1 MRKSVLTCTVVGLLL
16 MLAMEPASLWAG
28 ASGGAKKSLERL
40 LLGKDVRAL
49 TQLPATKEG
58 VKVYLTPPEGKDWDQ
73 RGLNVKHLTKWLK
86 ERGVGVE
93 ANEVVA
99 ITDVKVGGDT
109 VEIHLGGGGMGRRGS
124 KHVQETDPGF
134 KRAGGSRINFHYGR
148 DIADADLEPSAFLDF
163 LGRLLDVSSIREEAA
178 KSALSPEARRAVESK
193 NVAAGMTYQ
202 MVLLSWGEPEQKK
215 INESGDGKLSE
226 SWFYMKD
233 GRRVVVDFMNGKVAK
248 VQTF

>member
-1 MRKSVLTCTVVGLLL
+1 LSERTGKITSAGILL
-16 MLAMEPASLWAG
+16 MAAFSPCLLWAG
-28 ASGGAKKSLERL
+28 ASGMAKKSLEKL

-93 ANEVVA
+93 SNEVVT
-99 ITDVKVGGDT
+99 ITSVKIGGDM

-124 KHVQETDPGF
+124 KDAQKKAPVFQ
-134 KRAGGSRINFHYGR
+134 RAGGSRINFHYER
-148 DIADADLEPSAFLDF
+148 DITDADLAPNTFLDF
-163 LGRLLDVSSIREEAA
+163 MGRLLDVSAIRNEAA
-178 KSALSPEARRAVESK
+178 MSDLSPEARRAVENKS
-193 NVAAGMTYQ
+193 VAQGMTYQ

-215 INESGDGKLSE
+215 INESADGKLSE
-226 SWFYMKD
+226 TWFYMKD
-233 GRRVVVDFMNGKVAK
+233 GQRVVVDFSNGKVARI
-248 VQTF
+248 QRF